1 MISFCLPLSLSLLKC
16 CLDEQCASSLSKTG
30 FILLFFYF
38 IATKQMTRGGAHL
51 RSLSRRRSRS
61 SMMVSLIPLLWGRE
75 MRGLFALPMTKM
87 FPRRVAK
94 E

>member
-1 MISFCLPLSLSLLKC
+1 MISFCLPALFAQMLL
-16 CLDEQCASSLSKTG
+16 TNMNNV
-30 FILLFFYF
+30 LLLFRKLGLFYFFYF